1 MGMVAKNGNNMDE
14 RDYKA
19 MNASENNMKPHQP
32 IITFVVLCLLL
43 VIGLNH
49 CAKKQPKTIPFDYKS
64 EAEIMK
70 KQFGIEQAI
79 LLNQLEAANRRL
91 QSAVNAKDS
100 IRKRE
105 ISLSNTNIALMKKLR
120 HTLPKDCDTV
130 FVLCDEI
137 INVKDSSYAALFTAF
152 QSCVDVSTVKDSL
165 IVAYKSENLTDSTL
179 LAVSKAET
187 KQQRK
192 SKVAAWCVGGAMFI
206 LWLVVGLK

>member
-1 MGMVAKNGNNMDE
+1 MATLMGMDAKN
-14 RDYKA
+14 K
-19 MNASENNMKPHQP
+19 NMKTQYQL
-32 IITFVVLCLLL
+32 ITFAILCLLL

-49 CAKKQPKTIPFDYKS
+49 CAKDKPKPIPFDYKT
-64 EAEIMK
+64 EAEMIK

-79 LLNQLEAANRRL
+79 LLNQLESATRRL
-91 QSAVNAKDS
+91 QVANNAKDS

-105 ISLSNTNIALMKKLR
+105 ISLTNTNIALLKKLR
-120 HTLPKDCDTV
+120 QTLPKECDTV

-152 QSCVDVSTVKDSL
+152 QLCDSASVIKDSL
-165 IVAYKSENLTDSTL
+165 ITTYKAENLTDSTL
-179 LAVSKAET
+179 LVISKQET

-192 SKVAAWCVGGAMFI
+192 GKIAAWCVGGAMFI

>member
-1 MGMVAKNGNNMDE
+1 MGMVAKY
-14 RDYKA
+14 R
-19 MNASENNMKPHQP
+19 NNMKPHHQ
-32 IITFVVLCLLL
+32 IITFAVLCLLL
-43 VIGLNH
+43 VICLRN
-49 CAKKQPKTIPFDYKS
+49 CAKEQPKVIPYDYKA
-64 EAEIMK
+64 EAEMMK

-79 LLNQLEAANRRL
+79 LLNQLQAANIRL
-91 QSAVNAKDS
+91 QSANNAKDS

-105 ISLSNTNIALMKKLR
+105 ISLTNTNIELMKKLR

-137 INVKDSSYAALFTAF
+137 INIKDSSYAALFNAF
-152 QSCVDVSTVKDSL
+152 QICDSVSTIKDSL

-179 LAVSKAET
+179 LAVSKQET

-192 SKVAAWCVGGAMFI
+192 GKVAAWCVGGAMFI

>member
-1 MGMVAKNGNNMDE
+1 MGMVAKNRND
-14 RDYKA
+14 
-19 MNASENNMKPHQP
+19 MKPHHQL
-32 IITFVVLCLLL
+32 ITFAVLCLLL
-43 VIGLNH
+43 VIGLSH
-49 CAKKQPKTIPFDYKS
+49 CAKDKPKVIPFDYKS
-64 EAEIMK
+64 EAEMMK

-79 LLNQLEAANRRL
+79 LLNQLESANRRL
-91 QSAVNAKDS
+91 QVANNAKDS

-105 ISLSNTNIALMKKLR
+105 LSLTNTNIALMKKLR
-120 HTLPKDCDTV
+120 DRLPKECDTV

-165 IVAYKSENLTDSTL
+165 IVAYKSENVTDSTL
-179 LAVSKAET
+179 LAVSKQET

-192 SKVAAWCVGGAMFI
+192 GKVAAWCVGSAMFL